1 MFEAPLSIYLL
12 LPSSVFILIISFFLF
27 FGNRNKKS
35 FLFFLAGVFQF
46 FWTFG
51 TYIFWKYSSL
61 GYSVSP
67 FYGKLF
73 SLAVFLIPVFL
84 YHFSVEFCKVQSQKV
99 HLFVAY
105 LVSFVFVTIVDAQK
119 IIDGLFFYKW
129 GKFSEASFV
138 FHLYCGFVF
147 LLLLITSYNF
157 FKALVSKEV
166 DPEIKKDKIVL
177 FLLGFAIFGLVFIEF
192 LPVQGINIYPLF
204 YLTIPVYALIIAYIL
219 IERNPFALI
228 VTTDVLVAVIITLLA
243 SFLVFPDIQI
253 GTPERSLIFILI
265 SVACFLLLK
274 YTYELKDKNKLFEEE
289 LAGRTKEL
297 KERALEL
304 STAKQQLEISN
315 RILEEKIK
323 ERTKELEK
331 ANQGLEKQVAERT
344 KELQRKANELEEKI
358 RELQEF
364 SNIFVDRENKMVELK
379 ERIKELEEKLKEK
392 NNGKNIN

>member
-12 LPSSVFILIISFFLF
+12 LPSSIFILAVSFFLF
-27 FGNRNKKS
+27 FGNRNKIS
-35 FLFFLAGVFQF
+35 FLFFLAGIFQF

-51 TYIFWKYSSL
+51 TYIFWRYSSL
-61 GYSVSP
+61 GYHVSP

-84 YHFSVEFCKVQSQKV
+84 YHFSVEFCKVQSQKI
-99 HLFVAY
+99 HLFIAY
-105 LVSFVFVTIVDAQK
+105 LVSFIFVTLVDAQK

-129 GKFSEASFV
+129 EKFEEAGFV
-138 FHLYCGFVF
+138 FYLYCGFVF
-147 LLLLITSYNF
+147 LLLFITFYNF
-157 FKALVSKEV
+157 FKALFSKEA

-177 FLLGFAIFGLVFIEF
+177 FLLGFAIFGLIFIEF

-204 YLTIPVYALIIAYIL
+204 YLTIPVYALIIAYVL

-253 GTPERSLIFILI
+253 GAPERSLVFILI

-274 YTYELKDKNKLFEEE
+274 YTYGLKDTNKLFEEE
-289 LAGRTKEL
+289 LAERTKEL

-304 STAKQQLEISN
+304 STAKQQLEINN

-323 ERTKELEK
+323 ERTRELEE
-331 ANQGLEKQVAERT
+331 ANQNLEKQVAERT
-344 KELQRKANELEEKI
+344 KELQRKAEELEEKI
-358 RELQEF
+358 KELQEF
-364 SNIFVDRENKMVELK
+364 SNIFIDRENKMVELK
-379 ERIKELEEKLKEK
+379 ERIKELEEKLKKK
-392 NNGKNIN
+392 NK